1 MSDLLGAAEIRSLAA
16 SLDLKPTKKL
26 GQNFVVD
33 ANTCRKIVKLAQ
45 VGDQDIA
52 VEIGPGLGSLTLA
65 LLEVAKKVVAVEIDE
80 RLAKQL
86 PITAA
91 GRGFSDDKLIVINH
105 DAMDLTKLPNNPSVL
120 VANLPYNISV
130 PVLLTVLEHFPT
142 ITRGVV
148 MVQSEVAQRLAAAPN
163 NKQYGSPT
171 VKANWWT
178 SLNLSGTVTRSVFW
192 PVPNVDSAL
201 VRFDRHSPLGNESER
216 LATFAIIDHAF
227 AKRRKMMRSAL
238 TQLLGANTQEY
249 LLAAGIDPTIRG
261 EALSVDQFFQI
272 GKQLIK
278 HNSNK

>member
-1 MSDLLGAAEIRSLAA
+1 
-16 SLDLKPTKKL
+16 
-26 GQNFVVD
+26 
-33 ANTCRKIVKLAQ
+33 
-45 VGDQDIA
+45 
-52 VEIGPGLGSLTLA
+52 
-65 LLEVAKKVVAVEIDE
+65 
-80 RLAKQL
+80 L

-105 DAMDLTKLPNNPSVL
+105 DAMDLTKLPNNPTVL

-178 SLNLSGTVTRSVFW
+178 SLNLFGSVARSVFW

>member
-16 SLDLKPTKKL
+16 TLDLKPTKKL

-45 VGDQDIA
+45 VGNEDIA
-52 VEIGPGLGSLTLA
+52 LEIGPGLGSLTLA

-105 DAMDLTKLPNNPSVL
+105 DAMDLTKLPNNPTVL

-178 SLNLSGTVTRSVFW
+178 SLNLSSTVARSVFW

-201 VRFDRHSPLGNESER
+201 VRFDRHNPLGNESER